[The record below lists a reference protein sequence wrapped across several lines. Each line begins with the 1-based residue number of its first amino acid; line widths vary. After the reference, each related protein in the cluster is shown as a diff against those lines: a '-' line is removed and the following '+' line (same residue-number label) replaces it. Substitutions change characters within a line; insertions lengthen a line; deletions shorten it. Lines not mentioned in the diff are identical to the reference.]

1 MPSAPI
7 FLYHLSTKTG
17 VSLDRKSCT
26 AGIDTTE
33 PWLCPSNLALRSIDC
48 IWFRVNAHLPHQKHV
63 QCWREL
69 VPGNVSLPVV
79 ERWLWGARKNIGR
92 CSRSGQRC
100 VTRFRS
106 DRGFHRF
113 ELAKFESIC
122 LPGTPKKHVF
132 LVKRLRLFLLVIA
145 AMHFVQANVAMHAC
159 FFSTLKNYGFAMT
172 LASEPRPYMAIFARI
187 WPYLPVYGHICM
199 NNFLGHP
206 ESAAS
211 IRSVT
216 GFFDQ
221 WPQKTVLYLAI
232 MTKKTWDF
240 GLPGEGTAKFSHFP
254 QNTLGVRC
262 HGMHPV
268 GCLKIIFCLKICFTF
283 MMSPCIWV

>member
-33 PWLCPSNLALRSIDC
+33 PWLCPSNLALRFIDC
-48 IWFRVNAHLPHQKHV
+48 IWFWVNAHLPHQKHV

-92 CSRSGQRC
+92 CSRSGQHC
-100 VTRFRS
+100 VTCFRS

-113 ELAKFESIC
+113 ELTKVESIC

-132 LVKRLRLFLLVIA
+132 VGQKASTIFIGFYRDAFCTGRCG
-145 AMHFVQANVAMHAC
+145 HAC
-159 FFSTLKNYGFAMT
+159 IHVFFQRWKT
-172 LASEPRPYMAIFARI
+172 MALLWLWLRNQGHI
-187 WPYLPVYGHICM
+187 WPYLPVYGIIYAWITCWV
-199 NNFLGHP
+199 NLKVQLRLGPLRAFL
-206 ESAAS
+206 
-211 IRSVT
+211 I
-216 GFFDQ
+216 
-221 WPQKTVLYLAI
+221 
-232 MTKKTWDF
+232 
-240 GLPGEGTAKFSHFP
+240 
-254 QNTLGVRC
+254 
-262 HGMHPV
+262 
-268 GCLKIIFCLKICFTF
+268 
-283 MMSPCIWV
+283 